1 MEEIIHYALSFLL
14 RDDPFY
20 TEKVGYTANPD
31 EWERYAVV
39 IIPSTFFEK
48 DYGKAESLPSNR
60 PALLDGLPVLYG
72 ENRMERHTHPRGE
85 TLLVY
90 ADFVASAYFMISRYE
105 EWLRPEVR
113 DTHGRFPG
121 RESWAA
127 RAGFID
133 RPLVDEYGFWLKTQV
148 DALFCPSAGSAAA
161 STTTAA
167 GSATTP
173 APSPNAEA
181 WRSGLKRIYLTHD
194 VDTPFLYRSLRG
206 MGRLLRDGGGLRSLF
221 RLIFSHKFQDPF
233 DTFSTISSL
242 DHSLKATLNREG
254 QDPVVQDV
262 YFIKSLGTSPYDY
275 PRYRLR
281 SRGVS
286 RLGRR
291 LKRQGSLIGLHV
303 SYAAGGAPARIEKE
317 KRHLERSWGLDKV
330 SLSRHHYLRFCE
342 PAQAAQLAQNG
353 LTDDFSMGFADLAGF
368 RLGTARSVRAI
379 DPALRRL
386 TPLLYHPLLCM
397 DSSLFD
403 PRYMHLDEAK
413 ARQTLFALIDRAAAV
428 GGEVS
433 LLWHNTSFMVSQ
445 SRPTDG
451 NAAPNAAQ
459 SPHTGRLTLSRPIP
473 GTDPALIAP
482 DTPLRLYAEAC
493 AHLAARHGAEFKP
506 HLRILLIC
514 DAFPPASAPRMGYL
528 TRYLQE
534 MGHEVTVLTEKALR
548 APIFDFLRGNTEVHE
563 FAFPHFLKAHFGP
576 KNKYR
581 VLYKAGQQL
590 CEQRPFD
597 LILCSTYRTFPLPV
611 ATRLSRRFALP
622 LVADLRD
629 IVEEYPDLGFI
640 EKLPQWGG
648 LETILGRFYGLLQI
662 KKRNRNLRHA
672 ASLISISDWHTAF
685 LIQLCGADQN
695 VSTIANGYDP
705 TLYTFS
711 PLCAPTFDIV
721 YTGRIVSRIQRDP
734 TLLLQALEKGL
745 QQHAAWASDTRLVFY
760 SDTASH
766 QIISEMA
773 AHLAPS
779 LPIVSGSD
787 SVLSG
792 AALVLNPGIPSNQIP
807 KILNQSSV
815 ILILTTG
822 LSHASSN
829 TLSKPSADRLEK
841 MSAPCAKNA
850 DHPGFNAHLNP
861 ERHPYHPAQQTSINS
876 LSNNA
881 QSDNNHKNTQEENLL
896 KSKLYR
902 PWRWFLQRP
911 SKRQPHGILTT
922 KLFEALGV
930 DKPILCVRSDED
942 VIAALLKENGQGC
955 AATTVEEVEA
965 FLSAAHAQWKAQ
977 GYTHTPGSPALK
989 ERYRRDRQA
998 QAFEQIFLNI
1008 LSWPKR

>member
-1 MEEIIHYALSFLL
+1 MEDIIRYTLSFLL
-14 RDDPFY
+14 RNDPFY

-60 PALLDGLPVLYG
+60 PTLLDQLPVLYG

-90 ADFVASAYFMISRYE
+90 ADFVASAYFMMSRYE
-105 EWLRPEVR
+105 EWIRPEVR
-113 DTHGRFPG
+113 DAHGRFPG

-148 DALFCPSAGSAAA
+148 DALLGATAGFAAT

-167 GSATTP
+167 SSAKTS
-173 APSPNAEA
+173 AHSPNTEA
-181 WRSGLKRIYLTHD
+181 WKSGLKRIYLTHD
-194 VDTPFLYRSLRG
+194 MDAPFLYRSLRG

-221 RLIFSHKFQDPF
+221 RLIFNRKFQDPF
-233 DTFSTISSL
+233 DTFSTINAL
-242 DHSLKATLNREG
+242 DHSLKATLNQEG

-262 YFIKSLGTSPYDY
+262 YFIKSLGVSPYDY
-275 PRYRLR
+275 PRYRLK

-317 KRHLERSWGLDKV
+317 KRHLERSWGLGKV

-397 DSSLFD
+397 ENTLFN
-403 PRYMHLDEAK
+403 PHYMHLDEAEAK
-413 ARQTLFALIDRAAAV
+413 RTLFTLIDRAAAV

-433 LLWHNTSFMVSQ
+433 LLWHNTSFM
-445 SRPTDG
+445 
-451 NAAPNAAQ
+451 
-459 SPHTGRLTLSRPIP
+459 SPHAPHPVP
-473 GTDPALIAP
+473 GTDPDRIAP
-482 DTPLRLYAEAC
+482 STPLRLYAEAC
-493 AHLAARHGAEFKP
+493 AHMAALHGVEFKP
-506 HLRILLIC
+506 HLRILLVC
-514 DAFPPASAPRMGYL
+514 DVFPPVFAPRMGYL
-528 TRYLQE
+528 THYLQSF
-534 MGHEVTVLTEKALR
+534 GHEVTVLTEKVKRDA
-548 APIFDFLRGNTEVHE
+548 IFDFLRQDVEVYDFE
-563 FAFPHFLKAHFGP
+563 FPGFFKAHFGP
-576 KNKYR
+576 KKKTRIFYQ
-581 VLYKAGQQL
+581 AGKKL
-590 CEQRPFD
+590 CTERPFD
-597 LILCSTYRTFPLPV
+597 LILSSAYRTFPLPV
-611 ATRLSRRFALP
+611 AERLSRHFNLP
-622 LVADLRD
+622 WVADHRD
-629 IVEEYPDLGFI
+629 IIEQYPNTDFIARKVPHLGGI
-640 EKLPQWGG
+640 G
-648 LETILGRFYGLLQI
+648 LWIGRLYGLLQI
-662 KKRNRNLRHA
+662 QKRNRLLR
-672 ASLISISDWHTAF
+672 SSDLITTVSDWHTA
-685 LIQLCGADQN
+685 LLGMAIGRKSAMRL
-695 VSTIANGYDP
+695 VPNGYDP
-705 TLYTFS
+705 VLYTFS
-711 PLCAPTFDIV
+711 KEIVPTFDIV
-721 YTGRIVSRIQRDP
+721 YTGRVFGLDRTDP
-734 TLLLQALEKGL
+734 SLLFQAVEKGR
-745 QQHAAWASDTRLVFY
+745 QQQAEWALDTRLVFFGEE
-760 SDTASH
+760 SSRH
-766 QIISEMA
+766 IITQMVA
-773 AHLAPS
+773 QTTPS
-779 LPIVSGSD
+779 LLNATSSNGTPT
-787 SVLSG
+787 
-792 AALVLNPGIPSNQIP
+792 LVLNPSIPSDQIP

-822 LSHASSN
+822 SSHASSN

-850 DHPGFNAHLNP
+850 GQPHLNAHLNP
-861 ERHPYHPAQQTSINS
+861 ERHPLHPAQQTSINN
-876 LSNNA
+876 LGNNT
-881 QSDNNHKNTQEENLL
+881 QSDNNQKNIQEENLL

-902 PWRWFLQRP
+902 PWRWFFQRP

-930 DKPILCVRSDED
+930 DKPILCVRSDHGP
-942 VIAALLKENGQGC
+942 IAALLKENGQGC

-977 GYTHTPGSPALK
+977 GYTHAPCSPTLK
-989 ERYRRDRQA
+989 ERFRRDRQA
-998 QAFEQIFLNI
+998 QAFEQIFLQL